1 MALVTRLGD
10 ETRADRDDV
19 ALRCDATDRPLRS
32 LNPQPSTLNIRL
44 LAGLPARLHTSG
56 MSDVLPAIE
65 LRDVSATYVERANR
79 LPVLDRL
86 SLAVAPGEF
95 VAIVG
100 PSGSGKSTLLDVI
113 AGLIE
118 PDAGTVAVNGAVLP
132 AADRLG
138 KSAYLR
144 QRDLLM
150 PWRNVQAN
158 AAVALEAHGVPRREA
173 RSRALD
179 RLRELE
185 LDAFAHAYPAQLSG
199 GMRQRVAFVRTMLTD
214 APILLLDEPF
224 AALDALTRSDLHRW
238 LQDVLPGGQRTV
250 LLVTHDVEEALLLAD
265 RVLVVS
271 PRPAQVIAEE
281 RITFTRPRRRSLT
294 LAPEFLAAK
303 ARLLIH
309 LGTAA
314 PA

>member
-1 MALVTRLGD
+1 
-10 ETRADRDDV
+10 
-19 ALRCDATDRPLRS
+19 
-32 LNPQPSTLNIRL
+32 
-44 LAGLPARLHTSG
+44 
-56 MSDVLPAIE
+56 MSDSVPAIE
-65 LRDVSATYVERANR
+65 LRDVSATYVERGNR
-79 LPVLDRL
+79 LPVLERI
-86 SLAVAPGEF
+86 SLAIAPGEF

-118 PDAGTVAVNGAVLP
+118 PDAGTVAINGVILP
-132 AADRLG
+132 AMKRLG
-138 KSAYLR
+138 TSTYLH

-150 PWRNVQAN
+150 PWRTVQAN
-158 AAVALEAHGVPRREA
+158 AAVALEAHGVPRKVA

-179 RLRELE
+179 RLREFE

-224 AALDALTRSDLHRW
+224 SALDALTRSDLHRW
-238 LQDVLPGGQRTV
+238 IQDVLPGGQRTV

-271 PRPAQVIAEE
+271 PRPARVVAEE
-281 RITFTRPRRRSLT
+281 QITFARPRRRALT

-303 ARLLIH
+303 ARLLIR
-309 LGTAA
+309 LGTAS

>member
-1 MALVTRLGD
+1 MGEV
-10 ETRADRDDV
+10 
-19 ALRCDATDRPLRS
+19 
-32 LNPQPSTLNIRL
+32 
-44 LAGLPARLHTSG
+44 PA
-56 MSDVLPAIE
+56 AIE
-65 LRDVSATYVERANR
+65 LKDVSATYAERGRR
-79 LPVLDRL
+79 LPVLDQV
-86 SLAVAPGEF
+86 SLAAAPGEF

-118 PDAGTVAVNGAVLP
+118 PDSGTVAVAGHALT
-132 AADRLG
+132 ARERLG
-138 KSAYLR
+138 TSAYLR

-150 PWRNVQAN
+150 PWRNVQAH
-158 AAVALEAHGVPRREA
+158 AAVAHEAHGVPRREA

-179 RLRELE
+179 RLREFE
-185 LDAFAHAYPAQLSG
+185 LDGFAHAYPAQLSG
-199 GMRQRVAFVRTMLTD
+199 GMRQRVAFVRTML
-214 APILLLDEPF
+214 AESPILLLDEPF
-224 AALDALTRSDLHRW
+224 SALDALTRSDLHRW
-238 LQDVLPGGQRTV
+238 VQDVLPRGQRTV

-271 PRPAQVIAEE
+271 PRPARVVAVE
-281 RITFTRPRRRSLT
+281 RIAFARPRSRALT

>member
-1 MALVTRLGD
+1 MG
-10 ETRADRDDV
+10 E
-19 ALRCDATDRPLRS
+19 
-32 LNPQPSTLNIRL
+32 I
-44 LAGLPARLHTSG
+44 PA
-56 MSDVLPAIE
+56 AIE
-65 LRDVSATYVERANR
+65 LNDVSATYAERGRR
-79 LPVLDRL
+79 LPVLDRV
-86 SLAVAPGEF
+86 SLTAAPGEF

-118 PDAGTVAVNGAVLP
+118 PDAGTVAIAGQVPGAR
-132 AADRLG
+132 DRLG

-179 RLRELE
+179 RLREFE
-185 LDAFAHAYPAQLSG
+185 LDGFAHAYPAQLSG
-199 GMRQRVAFVRTMLTD
+199 GMRQRVAFVRTML
-214 APILLLDEPF
+214 AESPILLLDEPF
-224 AALDALTRSDLHRW
+224 SALDALTRSDLHRW
-238 LQDVLPGGQRTV
+238 VQDVLPRGQRTV

-271 PRPAQVIAEE
+271 PRPARVVAEE
-281 RITFTRPRRRSLT
+281 PVRFPRPRRRALT

>member
-1 MALVTRLGD
+1 
-10 ETRADRDDV
+10 
-19 ALRCDATDRPLRS
+19 
-32 LNPQPSTLNIRL
+32 
-44 LAGLPARLHTSG
+44 
-56 MSDVLPAIE
+56 MSDAAPALE
-65 LRDVSATYVERANR
+65 LCDVSATYSERGSR
-79 LPVLDRL
+79 LPVLDHISL
-86 SLAVAPGEF
+86 SVAPGEF
-95 VAIVG
+95 VAIIG

-113 AGLIE
+113 AGLIA
-118 PDAGTVAVNGAVLP
+118 PDTGTVAINGMTVSTP
-132 AADRLG
+132 ERLG

-150 PWRNVQAN
+150 PWRTVVAN

-173 RSRALD
+173 RARALE
-179 RLRELE
+179 RLRDFDL
-185 LDAFAHAYPAQLSG
+185 AGFAHAYPAQLSG

-214 APILLLDEPF
+214 APILLLDVPF

-265 RVLVVS
+265 RIAIVS
-271 PRPAQVIAEE
+271 PRPARVVAEE
-281 RITFTRPRRRSLT
+281 RITFARPRRRALT

-303 ARLLIH
+303 ARLLID

-314 PA
+314 SA

>member
-1 MALVTRLGD
+1 
-10 ETRADRDDV
+10 
-19 ALRCDATDRPLRS
+19 
-32 LNPQPSTLNIRL
+32 
-44 LAGLPARLHTSG
+44 
-56 MSDVLPAIE
+56 MSDVPPAIE
-65 LRDVSATYVERANR
+65 LRDVSATYVERGRR
-79 LPVLDRL
+79 LPVLERI

-118 PDAGTVAVNGAVLP
+118 PDAGSVAINGADLP
-132 AADRLG
+132 AASRLG
-138 KSAYLR
+138 RSAYLR

-179 RLRELE
+179 RLREFE
-185 LDAFAHAYPAQLSG
+185 LDGFAHAYPAQLSG

-281 RITFTRPRRRSLT
+281 RIAFTRPRRRSLT

-303 ARLLIH
+303 AHLLIH
-309 LGTAA
+309 LGSAA
-314 PA
+314 SA

>member
-1 MALVTRLGD
+1 MG
-10 ETRADRDDV
+10 E
-19 ALRCDATDRPLRS
+19 
-32 LNPQPSTLNIRL
+32 I
-44 LAGLPARLHTSG
+44 PA
-56 MSDVLPAIE
+56 AIE
-65 LRDVSATYVERANR
+65 LNDVSATYAERGRR
-79 LPVLDRL
+79 LPVLDRV
-86 SLAVAPGEF
+86 SLTAAPGEF

-118 PDAGTVAVNGAVLP
+118 PDSGTVGIAGHVLS
-132 AADRLG
+132 ARERLG

-150 PWRNVQAN
+150 PWRTVQAN
-158 AAVALEAHGVPRREA
+158 AAVALEAHGMPRRQA
-173 RSRALD
+173 RTLALD
-179 RLRELE
+179 RLREFE
-185 LDAFAHAYPAQLSG
+185 LDGFAHAYPAQLSG
-199 GMRQRVAFVRTMLTD
+199 GMRQRVAFVRTML
-214 APILLLDEPF
+214 AESPILLLDEPF
-224 AALDALTRSDLHRW
+224 SALDALTRSDLHRW
-238 LQDVLPGGQRTV
+238 VQDVLPRGQRTV

-271 PRPAQVIAEE
+271 PRPARVVAEE
-281 RITFTRPRRRSLT
+281 PVRFPRPRRRSLT
-294 LAPEFLAAK
+294 LAPEFLAEK